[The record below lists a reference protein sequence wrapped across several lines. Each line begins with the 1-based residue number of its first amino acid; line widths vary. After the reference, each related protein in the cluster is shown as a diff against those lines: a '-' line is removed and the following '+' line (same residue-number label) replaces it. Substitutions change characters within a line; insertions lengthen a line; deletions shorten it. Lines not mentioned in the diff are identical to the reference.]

1 MASFAREVAR
11 RIFASEL
18 RDSDLSFRE
27 NEDQYAPLYLITPTG
42 ARCNRVLL
50 VGTLTERD
58 NLGDDVEYWRGRVV
72 DPTGSIF
79 VYAGQY
85 QPDAAQAL
93 AGTEPPA
100 FVAVVGKPSV
110 YETEDGTR
118 LISIRAESVQRV
130 DAETRDRWIAESAAR
145 TLDRIEAFRAF
156 LGMGGADSFSS
167 GEELLKG
174 PPAPEDVADIGK
186 AQLHYSP
193 DLERYRTMVV
203 EALESLKGEISEPE
217 AEASE
222 QKVGVTPK
230 AVPEKREGAIAD
242 TAIEEDEEMDYESF
256 DTEPREEVDE
266 PEEMREAAKGA
277 FRFGEEE
284 EDLEE
289 IEDSSFLLKDRGPS
303 SRKRR

>member
-11 RIFASEL
+11 RVYAQEL

-42 ARCNRVLL
+42 ARCNRVLV
-50 VGTLTERD
+50 VGTLTEKD
-58 NLGDDVEYWRGRVV
+58 NLGDDVEYWRGRVA

-130 DAETRDRWIAESAAR
+130 DAETRDRWVLESAAR
-145 TLDRIEAFRAF
+145 TLDRLGAFKAF
-156 LGMGGADSFSS
+156 LGMGGADAFSS
-167 GEELLKG
+167 GDELLKKPQAAG
-174 PPAPEDVADIGK
+174 DVADIGK
-186 AQLHYSP
+186 AHLHYSP
-193 DLERYRTMVV
+193 DLERYRQMVAK
-203 EALESLKGEISEPE
+203 ALESLKGEISEPK
-217 AEASE
+217 AE
-222 QKVGVTPK
+222 VVDPK
-230 AVPEKREGAIAD
+230 AEKEKTGSSRAGPAL
-242 TAIEEDEEMDYESF
+242 EDE
-256 DTEPREEVDE
+256 VAIGAE
-266 PEEMREAAKGA
+266 PEEREEDISEIEDLEGPLNFDEDEGPWEAEGI
-277 FRFGEEE
+277 EEE
-284 EDLEE
+284 EVFFGGRE
-289 IEDSSFLLKDRGPS
+289 KATPKK
-303 SRKRR
+303 RK

>member
-11 RIFASEL
+11 RVYAQEL

-42 ARCNRVLL
+42 ARCNRVLV
-50 VGTLTERD
+50 VGTLTEKD
-58 NLGDDVEYWRGRVV
+58 NLGDDVEYWRGRVA

-130 DAETRDRWIAESAAR
+130 DAETRDRWVLESAAR
-145 TLDRIEAFRAF
+145 TLDRLGAFKAF
-156 LGMGGADSFSS
+156 LGMGGADAFSS
-167 GEELLKG
+167 GDELLKKPQAAG
-174 PPAPEDVADIGK
+174 DVADIGK
-186 AQLHYSP
+186 AHLHYST
-193 DLERYRTMVV
+193 DLERYRQMVAK
-203 EALESLKGEISEPE
+203 ALESLKGEISEP
-217 AEASE
+217 
-222 QKVGVTPK
+222 KVEVADPK
-230 AVPEKREGAIAD
+230 AEKEPFREAGSARAGL
-242 TAIEEDEEMDYESF
+242 ALEDE
-256 DTEPREEVDE
+256 VAIGAE
-266 PEEMREAAKGA
+266 PEEYGKEIS
-277 FRFGEEE
+277 EL

-289 IEDSSFLLKDRGPS
+289 TLNFDEDEGPGDAERIEEEEVFFGGRGKATPKK
-303 SRKRR
+303 RKER

>member
-1 MASFAREVAR
+1 MAGFAREVAR

-50 VGTLTERD
+50 VGTLTEKD
-58 NLGDDVEYWRGRVV
+58 NLGDDVEYWRGRVA

-93 AGTEPPA
+93 SGTEPPA

-118 LISIRAESVQRV
+118 LISVRAESIQRV
-130 DAETRDRWIAESAAR
+130 DADTRDRWVLESAAR
-145 TLDRIEAFRAF
+145 TLDRLEAFKAF
-156 LGMGGADSFSS
+156 LEMGGSNAFSS
-167 GEELLKG
+167 GDELLKK

-186 AQLHYSP
+186 AHLHYSP
-193 DLERYRTMVV
+193 DLERYRQMVV
-203 EALESLKGEISEPE
+203 KALFALKGEISEPRSE
-217 AEASE
+217 AADSKAERRKAGSGRSGTAWDEEAF
-222 QKVGVTPK
+222 GGG
-230 AVPEKREGAIAD
+230 PEER
-242 TAIEEDEEMDYESF
+242 EEDTGDIEDLEGPFNF
-256 DTEPREEVDE
+256 DEDEGSGEV
-266 PEEMREAAKGA
+266 G
-277 FRFGEEE
+277 GIEEE
-284 EDLEE
+284 EV
-289 IEDSSFLLKDRGPS
+289 FFGGRGKAAPKK
-303 SRKRR
+303 SRGR

>member
-11 RIFASEL
+11 RVYSQEL

-50 VGTLTERD
+50 VGTLTEKD
-58 NLGDDVEYWRGRVV
+58 NLGDDVEYWRGRVA

-118 LISIRAESVQRV
+118 LISVRAESVQRV
-130 DAETRDRWIAESAAR
+130 DAETRDRWVLESAAR
-145 TLDRIEAFRAF
+145 TLERLEAFKAF
-156 LGMGGADSFSS
+156 LGMGGADAFSS
-167 GEELLKG
+167 GDELLKK
-174 PPAPEDVADIGK
+174 PSAPGDVADIGK
-186 AQLHYSP
+186 AHLHYSP
-193 DLERYRTMVV
+193 DLERYRQMVV
-203 EALESLKGEISEPE
+203 KALEALRGEILEPKIAA
-217 AEASE
+217 AE
-222 QKVGVTPK
+222 PK
-230 AVPEKREGAIAD
+230 AEKGKA
-242 TAIEEDEEMDYESF
+242 
-256 DTEPREEVDE
+256 EPR
-266 PEEMREAAKGA
+266 GA
-277 FRFGEEE
+277 GPAWEEE
-284 EDLEE
+284 EDFGIGPEEHDEE
-289 IEDSSFLLKDRGPS
+289 ISKIEDPEGPLNFDEDEGPEDAERIEEEEVFFGGREKPS
-303 SRKRR
+303 PKKRRER

>member
-11 RIFASEL
+11 RIFSQEL

-50 VGTLTERD
+50 VGTLTEKD
-58 NLGDDVEYWRGRVV
+58 NIGDDVEYWRGRVA

-93 AGTEPPA
+93 SATEPPA

-130 DAETRDRWIAESAAR
+130 DSETRDRWVLESAAR
-145 TLDRIEAFRAF
+145 TLERLEAFWAF
-156 LGMGGADSFSS
+156 LGMGGADAFSS
-167 GEELLKG
+167 SDELLKK
-174 PPAPEDVADIGK
+174 PQAPEDVADIGK
-186 AQLHYSP
+186 AHLHYST
-193 DLERYRTMVV
+193 DLERYRLMVV
-203 EALESLKGEISEPE
+203 KALESLKGEISEPRVE
-217 AEASE
+217 APETKAEKGTAGSGRSGPAWEGEDAFGIRSE
-222 QKVGVTPK
+222 ELEEDISELKDLGETLNF
-230 AVPEKREGAIAD
+230 D
-242 TAIEEDEEMDYESF
+242 EDEEPGA
-256 DTEPREEVDE
+256 TER
-266 PEEMREAAKGA
+266 
-277 FRFGEEE
+277 
-284 EDLEE
+284 
-289 IEDSSFLLKDRGPS
+289 IEDNEVFFGGRGKASPKK
-303 SRKRR
+303 RKER

>member
-11 RIFASEL
+11 RVYAQEL

-42 ARCNRVLL
+42 ARCNRVLV
-50 VGTLTERD
+50 VGTLTEKD
-58 NLGDDVEYWRGRVV
+58 NLGDDVEYWRGRVA

-130 DAETRDRWIAESAAR
+130 DAEIRDRWVLESAAR
-145 TLDRIEAFRAF
+145 TLDRLGAFKAF
-156 LGMGGADSFSS
+156 LGMGGADAFSS
-167 GEELLKG
+167 GDELLKKPQAAG
-174 PPAPEDVADIGK
+174 DVADIGK
-186 AQLHYSP
+186 AHLHYSP
-193 DLERYRTMVV
+193 DLERYRQMVAK
-203 EALESLKGEISEPE
+203 ALESLKGEISEPK
-217 AEASE
+217 AE
-222 QKVGVTPK
+222 VVDPK
-230 AVPEKREGAIAD
+230 AEKEKTGSSRAGPAL
-242 TAIEEDEEMDYESF
+242 EDE
-256 DTEPREEVDE
+256 VAIGAE
-266 PEEMREAAKGA
+266 PEEREEDISEIEDLEGPLNFDEDEGPWEAEGI
-277 FRFGEEE
+277 EEE
-284 EDLEE
+284 EVFFGGRE
-289 IEDSSFLLKDRGPS
+289 KATPKK
-303 SRKRR
+303 RK